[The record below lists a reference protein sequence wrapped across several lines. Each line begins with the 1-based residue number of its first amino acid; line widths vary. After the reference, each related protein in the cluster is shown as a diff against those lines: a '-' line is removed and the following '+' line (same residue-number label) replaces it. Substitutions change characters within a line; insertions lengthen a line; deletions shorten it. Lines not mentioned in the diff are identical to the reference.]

1 MTDPQPMSG
10 PLFKRLPAVAGD
22 ANTSPSGV
30 LLPDLSWAA
39 TRLGLVRE
47 PDGWLDTAVIAY
59 VTASEYLGVFE
70 EFRSDQF
77 DPAIWLDALL
87 RKHPREAYVEMLA
100 FLNRA
105 APFKEAV
112 LAIQQRF
119 LERLGTGLRKLAEG
133 ALAGAADGQPRW
145 FIARQP
151 TLRAMR
157 LVLTTPAPQGEPDP
171 RVTNFLSDV
180 DLETASVLLVHLVA
194 DTLRRERPEHE
205 AKFGGIGESLAKEVV
220 CNQIFNEPK
229 DVGSA
234 ISRTWSLWT
243 RHGANQKR
251 EKLDAA
257 PVDLLAD
264 ATGLGLVDILAPA
277 FAYWVKTTE
286 TRLVGPVRV
295 PAFPLLKLPS
305 EKVEKFLAL
314 YSATFDDLAAALEAC
329 DQPWQMLPLQNTPLL
344 RVGDTVV
351 VLDEPFLWEAVTS
364 GLYWRVL
371 EHLRVT
377 GGDKAWQAWSRAY
390 AEMIELLAEDLIK
403 EIAPLLLD
411 GSSSFFTEDD
421 IKAAFPVKK
430 GVTPPNCDTG
440 IDFGNSVV
448 LLEIVNKPMTLAARS
463 GDLEAFKID
472 ADKAVV
478 EKTKQLNGTAELLL
492 QSPQPAASPLAKPA
506 EKVFPVVVCGNGFP
520 LNPVTRNHIEERLK
534 AEGWLQQP
542 SVQPLAVVD
551 LDELETCASLAKAG
565 RLLPEM
571 LSSWLSSPYRKGSL
585 TVHVVDAYGGQS
597 LKRPAHVSSDM
608 GDAFEAIQLVLN
620 IQDHPQSEPGAG

>member
-1 MTDPQPMSG
+1 MTDPQPISG
-10 PLFKRLPAVAGD
+10 PPFKRIPAVAGG
-22 ANTSPSGV
+22 ANTSPGGV

-70 EFRSDQF
+70 DFRGDQF
-77 DPAIWLDALL
+77 DPDVWLDALL

-119 LERLGTGLRKLAEG
+119 LERLGPGLRKLAER
-133 ALAGAADGQPRW
+133 AMAGATDGQPRW
-145 FIARQP
+145 FMARQP
-151 TLRAMR
+151 TLRTMR
-157 LVLTTPAPQGEPDP
+157 LVLTSPAPQGDPDP
-171 RVTNFLSDV
+171 RVANFLGEV
-180 DLETASVLLVHLVA
+180 DLETASILLVHLVA

-205 AKFGGIGESLAKEVV
+205 AKFGGTGESLAKEVV
-220 CNQIFNEPK
+220 CNQLFNEPK

-234 ISRTWSLWT
+234 VSRTWSLWT
-243 RHGANQKR
+243 RYGANQTR
-251 EKLDAA
+251 ESLPAA
-257 PVDLLAD
+257 PVDLLAA
-264 ATGLGLVDILAPA
+264 ATGLDLLEILAPA

-295 PAFPLLKLPS
+295 PAFPLLTLPT

-314 YSATFDDLAAALEAC
+314 YSTTLDDLGAALEDF
-329 DQPWQMLPLQNTPLL
+329 DQPWQMLPLQTTPLL
-344 RVGDTVV
+344 RIDDTVV
-351 VLDEPFLWEAVTS
+351 VLDEIFLWEAVTS
-364 GLYWRVL
+364 GLYWPVQ
-371 EHLRVT
+371 EHLRAT
-377 GGDKAWQAWSRAY
+377 GGNKAWQAWSRAY

-421 IKAAFPVKK
+421 IKAAFPAGK
-430 GVTPPNCDTG
+430 GKTPLNCDTG

-463 GDLEAFKID
+463 GDLEKFKAD
-472 ADKAVV
+472 AEKAVV
-478 EKTKQLNGTAELLL
+478 EKTEQLNGTAELLL

-534 AEGWLQQP
+534 DEGWLQQP

-565 RLLPEM
+565 ELLPDV
-571 LSSWLSSPYRKGSL
+571 LSGWLNSPYRKGSL
-585 TVHVVDAYGGQS
+585 TVHVIDTHGGQS
-597 LKRPAHVSSDM
+597 LKRPSHVRSDM
-608 GDAFEAIQLVLN
+608 DDAFEAIHSVLN
-620 IQDHPQSEPGAG
+620 IQDDPQSEPEAD